1 VAVALNIADLFEHA
15 VDAVSERTALIAGE
29 RTLTFAE
36 LEREANQVAH
46 YFQSRGVGTGDHVG
60 VLAPNTAEHMLIIL
74 ALFKIRAVP
83 INLNY
88 RYTAAELVY
97 LVNNADL
104 VGMCFDPSLAALV
117 GEVLPDCPPQRLL
130 LSMGEPHSAA
140 RVGDAAT
147 YADAL
152 AHDGERDFGPRSAD
166 DLYVLYTGGTT
177 GYPKGVV
184 WRHEDIWRTLGGG
197 TNFLTGELL
206 AEYDQSRQAAANT
219 ALVSFA
225 VSPLM
230 HGAAVWG
237 TLMHL
242 FAGHTAVLIAKFDA
256 DDVWQLIDRRGVQ
269 MLFITGDA
277 MARPLIEAYHANGY
291 RGTSLFAVASSAAL
305 FSPAVKDRWITAF
318 PNVMFTD
325 SVGASEVGF
334 SGINVLEQG
343 NISGDGPLI
352 EMAAETI
359 VVDDDLNILDPETNV
374 GRIART
380 ARMGHLPLGYY
391 KDETKTRETF
401 FERGGIR
408 FAVPGD
414 YVRIEARRRLRLL
427 GRGSNCINTGGEK
440 VFAEEVEQALKSHPD
455 VYDAIVV
462 AVPDER
468 WGQRVAAVVQPRTAA
483 APSVESIQMHLR
495 TLIAGYK
502 LPRSLAFVDT
512 IPRHITGKA
521 NYPKARE
528 IMLAS
533 LGPPIANP
541 AVWR

>member
-1 VAVALNIADLFEHA
+1 M
-15 VDAVSERTALIAGE
+15 DAVSDRTALIAGE
-29 RTLTFAE
+29 RKLTYAE

-46 YFQSRGVGTGDHVG
+46 HFRSCGVGKGDHVG
-60 VLAPNTAEHMLIIL
+60 ILAPNTAEHLLIIL

-117 GEVLPDCPPQRLL
+117 VDALPHCPVQRLL
-130 LSMGEPHSAA
+130 LSMGEQRSGTPQVPGAT
-140 RVGDAAT
+140 T
-147 YADAL
+147 YADVL
-152 AHDGERDFGPRSAD
+152 ATHHGDRDFEPRSAD
-166 DLYVLYTGGTT
+166 DIYILYTGGTT
-177 GYPKGVV
+177 GYPKGVM

-206 AEYDQSRQAAANT
+206 DEFDQSRQAAAGNP
-219 ALVSFA
+219 LVTFA

-237 TLMHL
+237 TMMHL
-242 FAGHTAVLIAKFDA
+242 FAGHTAVLVAKFEA
-256 DDVWQLIDRRGVQ
+256 DEVWRLIDTHGVQ
-269 MLFITGDA
+269 TLFITGDA
-277 MARPLIEAYHANGY
+277 MARPLVETYDAGAY
-291 RGTSLFAVASSAAL
+291 RGTSLIAVASSAAL
-305 FSPAVKDRWITAF
+305 FSPAVKDRWIKAF

-334 SGINVLEQG
+334 SGMNVLEQG
-343 NISGDGPLI
+343 KISGDGPLI

-359 VVDDDLNILDPETNV
+359 VVDDDLNILDPAANV

-380 ARMGHLPLGYY
+380 ARVGHIPLGYY
-391 KDETKTRETF
+391 KDEKKTRETF
-401 FERGGIR
+401 FERDGTR
-408 FAVPGD
+408 FSVPGD
-414 YVRIEARRRLRLL
+414 YVRIEEGRRLRLL

-440 VFAEEVEQALKSHPD
+440 VFAEEVEQALKSHPGI
-455 VYDAIVV
+455 YDAIVV

-468 WGQRVAAVVQPRTAA
+468 WGQRVAAVVQARSAA
-483 APSVESIQMHLR
+483 AVPSLESIGAHLR
-495 TLIAGYK
+495 SLIAGYK
-502 LPRSLAFVDT
+502 LPRSYAFVNT

-533 LGPPIANP
+533 LGQSG
-541 AVWR
+541 V